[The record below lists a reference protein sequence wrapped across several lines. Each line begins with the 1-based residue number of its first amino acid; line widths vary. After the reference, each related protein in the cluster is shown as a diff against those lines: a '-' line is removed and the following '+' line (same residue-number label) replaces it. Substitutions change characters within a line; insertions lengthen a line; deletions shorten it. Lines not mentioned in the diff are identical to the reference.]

1 MGTEGKLGGQADVQG
16 VAGTWRD
23 LTDSV
28 NFMAGNL
35 TSQVRNI
42 ADVTKAVQ
50 AGDLSRK
57 ITVDVKGE
65 ILELKN
71 TINTMVDQLSSF
83 ASEVTRVA
91 REVGTEGRLGG
102 QAEVRGVSG
111 VWKDL
116 TDNVN
121 FMAGN
126 LTSQVR
132 GIAKVVTAVANGD
145 LKQKLTVEAKGEI
158 AALAETINSMTDTL
172 ATFADQVTTVAREVG
187 VEGKLGGQA
196 KVPGAAGIWKG
207 LTENV
212 NELAANLTTQ
222 VRAIAEVAT
231 AVTQGDLTRSITV
244 ETQGEVAALK
254 DSSNE
259 MIRNLKDPT
268 EKNTEQDWLKTNL
281 AKFSRMLQGQRDL
294 HTVGQMILSELAP
307 VVGVHQAEF
316 YVLTKP
322 DNDNPKLKLLAS
334 YASKGRR
341 SHGKEM
347 DIGEGLV
354 GQCAME
360 KRKLLLTNVP
370 SDSFR
375 IATGLADAAALDVLV
390 MPVVFE
396 GELRGIMELASLE
409 HFNPSHQAFLDQL
422 TESIGI
428 VINTIEANTRTEDLL
443 KQSQSLA
450 EELQQ
455 TNQELEEKARQLA
468 HQNQEV
474 ERKNTEV
481 EQARQALEE
490 KAKQLALTSKYKSEF
505 LANMSHELR
514 TPLNSLLLLSDQLT
528 RNAEGNLTQRQV
540 EAAKTIHASGND
552 LLALINDILDLSKIE
567 SGTVQVDVSE
577 LRLQDLSRY
586 VERTFRHIA
595 ESSRVGFNIHM
606 DPALPKSMHTDIKRM
621 QQIIKNLLSN
631 AFKFTHDGSVTLT
644 LAPAASGWS
653 QENEDLSRAG
663 QVIAFAVADTGI
675 GISPDKQQII
685 FEAFQQ
691 ADGSTSRK
699 YGGTGLG
706 LAISRE
712 LSKLLGGEIRLIS
725 SPGVGSTFTL
735 YLPLAYASSR
745 RASGGPSFSVPRP
758 PASAVAAAAQ
768 AIEAAAASAAAS
780 EVEPIYTE
788 PEIEAEPNEALD
800 DRAEVKADDLSILIV
815 ENDLAFAR
823 VLLDA
828 ARRQGFKGV
837 VAGTAASALS
847 KIKEF
852 QPSVMTLDIFLP
864 DMQGWRILDRL
875 KADLSTRHIPVCVVS
890 TDDSRERALNSGAIG
905 FITKPVASSEV
916 IEEALRSLKAFVA
929 SGGKKVLALMP
940 EGAERDGLVSRLA
953 ADDIEVL
960 ACADKDALCD
970 ALRRG
975 EADCVVVQRGFSEL
989 QPNDLIEIVEER
1001 GLSRQ
1006 LPVVLYGSDGSGSL
1020 GGWKRPDGLFALR
1033 EARSPE
1039 RLLDTVYF
1047 HLHRSVMALSQE
1059 QREAVQGLH
1068 NSSRVLEGKKA
1079 LVVDDD
1085 MRNIFAL
1092 STVLHDQGMNM
1103 VSANNG
1109 REAIRLVKEE
1119 PGIDIVLMDIM
1130 MPEMDGIT
1138 TMQEIRKLPEKK
1150 DLPIIAVTAK
1160 AMKGDREKCIRA
1172 GAWDYLSKPVDT
1184 VHLLAVLRGWL
1195 HR

>member
-1 MGTEGKLGGQADVQG
+1 
-16 VAGTWRD
+16 
-23 LTDSV
+23 
-28 NFMAGNL
+28 
-35 TSQVRNI
+35 
-42 ADVTKAVQ
+42 
-50 AGDLSRK
+50 
-57 ITVDVKGE
+57 
-65 ILELKN
+65 
-71 TINTMVDQLSSF
+71 
-83 ASEVTRVA
+83 
-91 REVGTEGRLGG
+91 
-102 QAEVRGVSG
+102 VRGVSG

-254 DSSNE
+254 DTINE
-259 MIRNLKDPT
+259 MIRNLKDTT

-294 HTVGQMILSELAP
+294 VTVGQMILSELAP
-307 VVGVHQAEF
+307 VVGAHQAEF

-322 DNDNPKLKLLAS
+322 ENDSSKLKLLAS

-341 SHGKEM
+341 AHGKEM

-354 GQCAME
+354 GQCAIE
-360 KRKLLLTNVP
+360 KRKLLLTNVRT
-370 SDSFR
+370 DAFR
-375 IATGLADAAALDVLV
+375 IATGLSDSSPLDVLV

-396 GELRGIMELASLE
+396 GEVRGVMELASLE

-528 RNAEGNLTQRQV
+528 RNAEGNLNQRQV

-567 SGTVQVDVSE
+567 SGTVQVDISE
-577 LRLQDLSRY
+577 LRLLDLQRY

-595 ESSRVGFNIHM
+595 ESSRVGFNIQV
-606 DPALPKSMHTDIKRM
+606 DAALPRSMHTDIKRM

-631 AFKFTHDGSVTLT
+631 AFKFTHEGSVTFSV
-644 LAPAASGWS
+644 APATAGWS
-653 QENEDLSRAG
+653 IENEELNRAG
-663 QVIAFAVADTGI
+663 QVVAFAVADTGI

-735 YLPLAYASSR
+735 YLPLAYAASR
-745 RASGGPSFSVPRP
+745 R
-758 PASAVAAAAQ
+758 VAATPAQRHLVVEPPVAEQPAPRAA
-768 AIEAAAASAAAS
+768 

-788 PEIEAEPNEALD
+788 PEVEAEPNEAAD
-800 DRAEVKADDLSILIV
+800 DRSEVKPDDLSVLIV
-815 ENDLAFAR
+815 ENDLAFAK
-823 VLLDA
+823 VLLEA
-828 ARRQGFKGV
+828 ARAQGFKGL

-847 KIKEF
+847 KLKEY

-875 KADLSTRHIPVCVVS
+875 KADLSTRHVPVCVVS

-905 FITKPVASSEV
+905 FIAKPVHSREV
-916 IEEALRSLKAFVA
+916 IDQALTRLKAYVTSA
-929 SGGKKVLALMP
+929 KKTLHLLMAEGPERAALA
-940 EGAERDGLVSRLA
+940 ERLA
-953 ADDIEVL
+953 ADDIEVY
-960 ACADKDALCD
+960 ATDNKAALC
-970 ALRRG
+970 ARLRRD
-975 EADCVVVQRGFSEL
+975 AVDCLVVQSGVAEL
-989 QPNDLIEIVEER
+989 QPNDLLDAVEDQPVT
-1001 GLSRQ
+1001 RQ
-1006 LPVVLYGSDGSGSL
+1006 LPIVLYGPE
-1020 GGWKRPDGLFALR
+1020 GGDALATWKRADGVFALR
-1033 EARSPE
+1033 EARSVE
-1039 RLLDTVYF
+1039 RLLDTIYF
-1047 HLHRSVMALSQE
+1047 FLHRSIMGLAQE
-1059 QREAVQGLH
+1059 QRQTVQDLH

-1079 LVVDDD
+1079 LIVDDD

-1092 STVLHDQGMNM
+1092 STVLHDQGMEM

-1109 REAIRLVKEE
+1109 REAIRLVKEQ